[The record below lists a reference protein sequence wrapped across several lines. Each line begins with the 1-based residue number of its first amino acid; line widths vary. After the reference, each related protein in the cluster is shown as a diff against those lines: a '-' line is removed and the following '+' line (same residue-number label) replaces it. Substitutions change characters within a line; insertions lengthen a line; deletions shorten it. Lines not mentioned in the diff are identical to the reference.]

1 MTKSIVTERI
11 NEIFREL
18 NISVSDFAK
27 KLNISRQAV
36 YGLFKGANPSS
47 ETVER
52 LANITGY
59 SSDYILGR
67 SVTSSLPSNVSNI
80 YPLEAPIRLPLYGE
94 IAAGQ
99 PINTNQS
106 PTDEWVFEDPLY
118 GDGNHFVLKV
128 VGNSMESDIP
138 NGALAVI
145 RHQNYADKGQIV
157 AVVIDGECAT
167 LKRYIPQDNGTVLFQ
182 ANNPNAQSY
191 VVTQEQCELG
201 EVRIIGILRETK
213 KRYY

>member
-1 MTKSIVTERI
+1 MRI
-11 NEIFREL
+11 KEL
-18 NISVSDFAK
+18 RKEKGIKQIELCKVLGISQGNLSNWENGVYEPDKTSLLKMADYFGVS
-27 KLNISRQAV
+27 V
-36 YGLFKGANPSS
+36 
-47 ETVER
+47 
-52 LANITGY
+52 
-59 SSDYILGR
+59 DYLLGR

-99 PINTNQS
+99 PVNTNQS
-106 PTDEWVFEDPLY
+106 PTDEWVFEDPVY

-128 VGNSMESDIP
+128 IGNSMEPEIP
-138 NGALAVI
+138 NGSLAII
-145 RHQNYADKGQIV
+145 RHQDYAEKGQIV

-167 LKRYIPQDNGTVLFQ
+167 LKRYMPQDNGTILFQ
-182 ANNPNAQSY
+182 ANNPTAQSY
-191 VVTQEQCELG
+191 VVTKEQCALG

>member
-67 SVTSSLPSNVSNI
+67 SVMSSLPSNVSNI

-128 VGNSMESDIP
+128 VGNSMEPDIP

>member
-1 MTKSIVTERI
+1 M
-11 NEIFREL
+11 
-18 NISVSDFAK
+18 
-27 KLNISRQAV
+27 
-36 YGLFKGANPSS
+36 
-47 ETVER
+47 
-52 LANITGY
+52 ANITGY

-128 VGNSMESDIP
+128 VGNSMEPDIP

-213 KRYY
+213 RRYY

>member
-118 GDGNHFVLKV
+118 GDGNHLVLKV
-128 VGNSMESDIP
+128 VGNSMEPDIP

>member
-106 PTDEWVFEDPLY
+106 PTDDWVFEDPLY

-128 VGNSMESDIP
+128 VGNSMEPDIP

>member
-1 MTKSIVTERI
+1 MRI
-11 NEIFREL
+11 KEL
-18 NISVSDFAK
+18 RKEKGIKQIELCKVLGISQGNLSNWENGVYEPDKTSLLKMADYFGVS
-27 KLNISRQAV
+27 V
-36 YGLFKGANPSS
+36 
-47 ETVER
+47 
-52 LANITGY
+52 
-59 SSDYILGR
+59 DYLLGR

-99 PINTNQS
+99 PVNTNQS
-106 PTDEWVFEDPLY
+106 PTDEWVFEDPVY

-128 VGNSMESDIP
+128 IGNSMEPEIP
-138 NGALAVI
+138 SGSLAII
-145 RHQNYADKGQIV
+145 RHQDYAEKGQIV

-167 LKRYIPQDNGTVLFQ
+167 LKRYMPQDNGTILFQ
-182 ANNPNAQSY
+182 ANNPTAQSY
-191 VVTQEQCELG
+191 VVTKEQCDLG

>member
-128 VGNSMESDIP
+128 VGNSMEPDIP

-201 EVRIIGILRETK
+201 EVRIIGILRETN

>member
-1 MTKSIVTERI
+1 MKIL
-11 NEIFREL
+11 REL
-18 NISVSDFAK
+18 RKQKSKTQAQMGAMLGISQ
-27 KLNISRQAV
+27 QAYATYENGV
-36 YGLFKGANPSS
+36 ANPP
-47 ETVER
+47 VDVLNK
-52 LANITGY
+52 LAEFFGVTT
-59 SSDYILGR
+59 DYLLGR
-67 SVTSSLPSNVSNI
+67 SVTSSLPSNVSNV

-128 VGNSMESDIP
+128 VGNSMEPDIP
-138 NGALAVI
+138 NGTLAII
-145 RHQNYADKGQIV
+145 RHQDYAEKGQIV
-157 AVVIDGECAT
+157 AVIIDGDCAT
-167 LKRYIPQDNGTVLFQ
+167 LKRYIPQDNGTILFQ

-191 VVTQEQCELG
+191 VVTKEQCELG

>member
-128 VGNSMESDIP
+128 VGNSMGPDIP

>member
-128 VGNSMESDIP
+128 VGNSMKPDIP

>member
-18 NISVSDFAK
+18 NISVSDFSK

-36 YGLFKGANPSS
+36 YGLFKGANQSS

-128 VGNSMESDIP
+128 VGNSMEPDIP